1 VSACGHQFFYLARI
15 DNFASSAAHNTPCAP
30 ALLEQLRE
38 LATLTYVH
46 GKRSWRGERWGISK
60 KEVTAT
66 QLGFYLLL
74 LFLSPHP
81 PPLSFPHPYPFL
93 FKLRRRRRPDSVRPA
108 HITINLSDKEKGS
121 LSDEEKGGE
130 RLLWTRFFKGG
141 SVTPPKRRRSGRP
154 RRRMSRSG

>member
-15 DNFASSAAHNTPCAP
+15 DNFALSAEHNTPCAP

-46 GKRSWRGERWGISK
+46 GKRSWRGECWGISK

-74 LFLSPHP
+74 LFLSPP
-81 PPLSFPHPYPFL
+81 
-93 FKLRRRRRPDSVRPA
+93 
-108 HITINLSDKEKGS
+108 S
-121 LSDEEKGGE
+121 LSLSIQTTTSTTSRLCPPRPHNNKPFGQGEGEPFGRGEGRGAATVDAILQGRVGDATEEEKIRTTTTE
-130 RLLWTRFFKGG
+130 NE
-141 SVTPPKRRRSGRP
+141 
-154 RRRMSRSG
+154 